1 MISSNTS
8 GIPIHLMLEG
18 RSEDFQQHF
27 CGTHFFNPPR
37 YLKLFEIIPT
47 PKTKTEVVDFLMH
60 YGDLYLGK
68 TTVHCKD
75 TPAFIANRIG
85 VYGIMQTFHLMQTL
99 QLNVEEID
107 SLTGTVC
114 GRPKSATFRTCDV
127 VGLDT
132 LIKVANGLSQNCPND
147 EQKNLF
153 EIPTYVAK
161 MNDNKWLGDKTG
173 QGFYKKVKNE
183 KGKSE
188 ILVLDVNTLDYKS
201 SSKPKFKAIADAKQ
215 QDNLK
220 ERIKILFA
228 AKDKAG
234 DFYRESYLGLFAYA
248 SNRIP
253 EIADHLYQVDDALK
267 AGFGWDLGTFE
278 IWDTIGL
285 QNTISM
291 FAAFNFTIP
300 NWANEMLQNG
310 NTTFYKSENGE
321 RKFYNI
327 VTKKYYF

>member
-1 MISSNTS
+1 MNRTIKKVAVLGSGVMGSRIACHFANIGLEVLLLDIAPKELNDAEKAKGLALDNKNVKNRIVNDALQATFKANPAALYQKDFASRITTGNFTDDMKSISNADWIIEAVVENLDIKKTIFTEVEKYRKPGTLISSNTS

-85 VYGIMQTFHLMQTL
+85 VYGIMQTFHLMQKL

-161 MNDNKWLGDKTG
+161 MNDNKWLGDKT
-173 QGFYKKVKNE
+173 
-183 KGKSE
+183 
-188 ILVLDVNTLDYKS
+188 
-201 SSKPKFKAIADAKQ
+201 
-215 QDNLK
+215 
-220 ERIKILFA
+220 
-228 AKDKAG
+228 
-234 DFYRESYLGLFAYA
+234 
-248 SNRIP
+248 
-253 EIADHLYQVDDALK
+253 
-267 AGFGWDLGTFE
+267 
-278 IWDTIGL
+278 
-285 QNTISM
+285 
-291 FAAFNFTIP
+291 
-300 NWANEMLQNG
+300 
-310 NTTFYKSENGE
+310 
-321 RKFYNI
+321 
-327 VTKKYYF
+327 